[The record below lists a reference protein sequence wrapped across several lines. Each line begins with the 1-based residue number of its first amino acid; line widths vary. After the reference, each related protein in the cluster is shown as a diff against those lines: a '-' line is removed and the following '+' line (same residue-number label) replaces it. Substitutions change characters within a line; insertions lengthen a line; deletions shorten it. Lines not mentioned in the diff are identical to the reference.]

1 MIVYIESN
9 FVLELAYLQEE
20 HESCTKILN
29 LSEADNIELVIP
41 AYCVGEP

>member
-20 HESCTKILN
+20 CESCENILA
-29 LSEADNIELVIP
+29 LSEEDKIELVIP
-41 AYCVGEP
+41 A